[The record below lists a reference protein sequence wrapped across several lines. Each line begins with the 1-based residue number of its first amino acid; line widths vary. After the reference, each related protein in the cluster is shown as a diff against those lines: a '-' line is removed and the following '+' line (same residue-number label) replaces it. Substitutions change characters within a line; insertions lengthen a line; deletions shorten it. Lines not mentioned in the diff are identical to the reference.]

1 EPAGTGV
8 AHSGITP
15 YVVQS
20 GDVGLKF
27 LSVAAG
33 ARAVVQGPCN
43 LVVEDLTISSGG
55 TLEFDTDGGAVAVW
69 VADDLNF
76 VDGSTV
82 QCSGTDPSQSVGSN
96 AQMLGAVVADQL
108 VLSSGA
114 KLTFDSHLDEVNSA
128 TVLPKLLSWRI
139 LELESAMSH
148 GEGSDPFE
156 ILGVDPTTLLSPALA
171 HADIQLHVV
180 YKNLLGATQTY
191 DGMENGFDWTKVSAV
206 TQVDRAGKPV
216 GYRAT
221 GIEALAAQAVAK
233 ASATVTALTVMPPLS
248 SAELKR
254 QLMFESPLP
263 ANDLIR
269 IVQSGRLQSSDL
281 KTVLQA
287 NAPLSSPVLSQLSGS
302 GLPSSDLKAVLIASS
317 PLPVDALANVLSGL
331 LSLSLVDKLA
341 VIAAQ

>member
-1 EPAGTGV
+1 
-8 AHSGITP
+8 
-15 YVVQS
+15 
-20 GDVGLKF
+20 
-27 LSVAAG
+27 
-33 ARAVVQGPCN
+33 
-43 LVVEDLTISSGG
+43 
-55 TLEFDTDGGAVAVW
+55 
-69 VADDLNF
+69 
-76 VDGSTV
+76 
-82 QCSGTDPSQSVGSN
+82 SVGSN

-191 DGMENGFDWTKVSAV
+191 DGMESGFDWTKVSAV

-216 GYRAT
+216 GYRASEVAT
-221 GIEALAAQAVAK
+221 LAAAAAPK
-233 ASATVTALTVMPPLS
+233 ASAAATALGVTPPLS
-248 SAELKR
+248 SSALKSA
-254 QLMFESPLP
+254 LVSASPLAIP
-263 ANDLIR
+263 DLIKA
-269 IVQSGRLQSSDL
+269 VHAAGRL
-281 KTVLQA
+281 T
-287 NAPLSSPVLSQLSGS
+287 
-302 GLPSSDLKAVLIASS
+302 SSDLKAVLQSNAPLPTPVLNVLDASAVLSSSDMKTVLIASS
-317 PLPVDALANVLSGL
+317 PLPTNILAKVVSGALPLAL
-331 LSLSLVDKLA
+331 LDKLA